1 MKAKSIF
8 ASLFSIFRLVTVAA
22 LLSTPFANAQNTAG
36 SLKAIVVDP
45 KGAAVSAATGILT
58 DEATK
63 LSLKTVS
70 NSLGIVS
77 FPSVL
82 AGDYT
87 LTVEAVGFEKSVR
100 TAIHLTS
107 GEIRDLGAVALTIGT
122 VTQSVSVTD
131 VTTPLQ
137 AASGERSGT
146 VSGEQLNTLALKGR
160 DFFAL
165 AALLP
170 GVVDTNSTARDATA
184 PTSLTG
190 ININGGRDEAKNY
203 TVDGVTSIDTGAGS
217 TTVHFEPN
225 MDSIAEVTILSANYQ
240 AEYGRNSGG
249 TISVITKGGGANF
262 HGSGWFT
269 HRNEEFNANN
279 FFNNSTG
286 LPRTPYR
293 FNVEGFSIGGP
304 VLSPR
309 GWPMLHGKLFFF
321 GSQEYTQQ
329 LVDFGAAYL
338 QMPTALERQGNFS
351 KSLAANGKL
360 ITITDPTTGA
370 PFPGNIIPAN
380 RINGLGQA
388 ILNFYPLPSYTDPNP
403 TLALQRNYA
412 IDATGSHPRRN
423 DMVRIDWNP
432 SDNLRG
438 FFRWDRDNDN
448 VSSPYV
454 AYNFGVHPFWNPQPG
469 HGYAANA
476 AWGVTPN
483 ILNELTLG
491 KSWNSSENYPV
502 SFNGIERSDIGTIPQ
517 LFPNTPITGSPT
529 EQRDALLMPNI
540 AFGGT
545 PINTPSASPN
555 NFQHTNHN
563 DTWDVIDN
571 LSYVRGA
578 HQFKT
583 GFFFNLANKVQVS
596 GSSWNGAFNFGTS
609 ANNPN
614 DSGDAY
620 ANAAL
625 GNFQTYSESTR
636 DIAFDA
642 NFESTEFY
650 AQDNWRVTPSLTIDY
665 GIRFYHIGP
674 QYDTHHSQAGFDAQ
688 DYSPAQAPRLY
699 HPYLNAQG
707 QRVGIDLVT
716 GVQVSAALIGK
727 YVPGTGNTANGLV
740 VGGVN
745 GETAGLFTVQ
755 PLFAAPRFG
764 FAWKAPHTRSLVVRG
779 GLGVFYDRTRQLITS
794 GTANNAPVSYTP
806 TVYYG
811 NLSTLAQSSG
821 AFGPSTIS
829 GAEVLS
835 GVKMPSTS
843 SYSLGL
849 QKELPWGFLA
859 DAAYVGSIS
868 RHLLDQ
874 RNINPVPL
882 GAEFLPA
889 NADATSKNAPLPDD
903 FYRYY
908 AGLSTINVYE
918 FASNA
923 DYNALQASTQ
933 RRFGGK
939 FGVGASYTFSKD
951 LGVASAYSSTISSYF
966 NARHYNYGP
975 LSYDRSQV
983 FKLNYSYDLPDPG
996 HALGSNGIG
1005 RKAVSAVA
1013 GNWTLSGVTSF
1024 VSGAPFT
1031 PTFTTTNSEDITGSS
1046 DGPRITVIG
1055 DPSLPKSQQTVSHT
1069 FNTTAFAVTP
1079 VGSFGNAAPGILRG
1093 PGLNNWDM
1101 ALKKQIPL
1109 GAGERRTIQL
1119 RVEAYNVFNHTQFT
1133 TVNSAAQFNPTTGA
1147 QANANFGAYTAAAP
1161 ARILS
1166 FSARVQF

>member
-1 MKAKSIF
+1 MKF
-8 ASLFSIFRLVTVAA
+8 RFVLASLICACWLA
-22 LLSTPFANAQNTAG
+22 LLFIPPAAVAQNTAG
-36 SLKAIVVDP
+36 SIQATIADP
-45 KGAAVSAATGILT
+45 KGAPVPGASAALT
-58 DEATK
+58 DMATK
-63 LSLKTVS
+63 IVSRTLS
-70 NSLGIVS
+70 NSLGIVT
-77 FPSVL
+77 FPAVL

-87 LTVEAVGFEKSVR
+87 LTVEAPGFEKSVR

-107 GEIRDLGAVALTIGT
+107 GEVRDLGTLPLVIGV

-131 VTTPLQ
+131 VITPLQ

-146 VSGEQLNTLALKGR
+146 VSGDQLNSLALKGR

-170 GVVDTNSTARDATA
+170 GVVDTAATGRDATS
-184 PTSLTG
+184 PTSLSG
-190 ININGGRDEAKNY
+190 IIINGGRDEAKNY

-225 MDSIAEVTILSANYQ
+225 MDSIAEVKILSANYQ

-249 TISVITKGGGANF
+249 TISVITRGGGASF

-269 HRNEEFNANN
+269 HRNEEFDANN
-279 FFNNSTG
+279 YFNNATG
-286 LPRTPYR
+286 LQRTPYR
-293 FNVEGFSIGGP
+293 FNVEGFSVGGP
-304 VLSPR
+304 VITPR
-309 GWPMLHGKLFFF
+309 SWSWLHNKLFFF

-351 KSLAANGKL
+351 QSLGSSGKL
-360 ITITDPTTGA
+360 ITITDPTTGK
-370 PFPGNIIPAN
+370 PFPGNMIPAN
-380 RINGLGQA
+380 RINPLGQA
-388 ILNFYPLPSYTDPNP
+388 MLNFFPLPNYTDPNP

-412 IDATGSHPRRN
+412 IDATGAHPRRN

-432 SDNLRG
+432 FNNLRG
-438 FFRWDRDNDN
+438 FFRWDRDNDK

-454 AYNFGVHPFWNPQPG
+454 GYNFGVYPFWNPQPG
-469 HGYAANA
+469 HGYAANGT
-476 AWGVTPN
+476 WIITPT

-502 SFNGIERSDIGTIPQ
+502 SFNGIQRSNIGAIPQ
-517 LFPNTPITGSPT
+517 LFPNTPITGSTP
-529 EQRDALLMPNI
+529 EQTDALLMPNI
-540 AFGGT
+540 VFGGT
-545 PINTPSASPN
+545 PINTPTATPN

-563 DTWDVIDN
+563 DTWDIIDN

-583 GFFFNLANKVQVS
+583 GFLLNLSNKVQVS

-614 DSGDAY
+614 DAGDAY
-620 ANAAL
+620 ANAVL
-625 GNFQTYSESTR
+625 GNFQTYAESTK

-650 AQDNWRVTPSLTIDY
+650 VQDNWRVTPSLTLEY
-665 GIRFYHIGP
+665 GVRFYHIGP
-674 QYDTHHSQAGFDAQ
+674 QFDTHHSQAGFDPQ
-688 DYSPAQAPRLY
+688 VYNPANAPRLY
-699 HPYLNAQG
+699 IPYKNSLG
-707 QRVGIDLVT
+707 TRVGIDPVT
-716 GVQVSAALIGK
+716 GTQVSAALIGK
-727 YVPGTGNTANGLV
+727 YVPGTGSTANGLV

-745 GETAGLFTVQ
+745 GFTAGLFTVQ
-755 PLFAAPRFG
+755 PLFVAPRFG
-764 FAWKAPHTRSLVVRG
+764 FAWKVPSVKSLVIRG
-779 GLGVFYDRTRQLITS
+779 GFGMFYDRTRQLITS

-821 AFGPSTIS
+821 ALGPSTIS
-829 GAEVLS
+829 AAEVET

-843 SYSLGL
+843 SYSLDI
-849 QKELPWGFLA
+849 QKELGWGFLA

-874 RNINPVPL
+874 RNINPVPV
-882 GAEFLPA
+882 GADFFPA
-889 NADATSKNAPLPDD
+889 NADSTSKNAPLPED

-908 AGLSTINVYE
+908 PGLSSVNIYE
-918 FASNA
+918 FASNSN
-923 DYNALQASTQ
+923 YNSLQTSVQ
-933 RRFGGK
+933 RRFAAKLG
-939 FGVGASYTFSKD
+939 FGASYTFSKA
-951 LGVASAYSSTISSYF
+951 LGVANSYSSVISSYF
-966 NARHYNYGP
+966 SSRHYNYGP
-975 LSYDRSQV
+975 LSFDRSQV

-996 HALGSNGIG
+996 HLLASNTFG
-1005 RKAVSAVA
+1005 RKVVSAVT
-1013 GNWTLSGVTSF
+1013 GGWTISGVTSF
-1024 VSGAPFT
+1024 VTGAPFT
-1031 PTFTTTNSEDITGSS
+1031 PTFTTSNSEDITGSS
-1046 DGPRITVIG
+1046 DGPRITVTG
-1055 DPSLPKSQQTVSHT
+1055 NPTLSSNQKTVYRT
-1069 FNTTAFAVTP
+1069 FNTSDFVVTP

-1093 PGLNNWDM
+1093 PGLENWDM
-1101 ALKKQIPL
+1101 ALKKQFPL
-1109 GAGERRTIQL
+1109 GSEKRTLQI

-1133 TVNSAAQFNPTTGA
+1133 TVNSAAVFNPTTGA
-1147 QANANFGAYTAAAP
+1147 QTNANFGAYTAAAP

-1166 FSARVQF
+1166 FTARIQF